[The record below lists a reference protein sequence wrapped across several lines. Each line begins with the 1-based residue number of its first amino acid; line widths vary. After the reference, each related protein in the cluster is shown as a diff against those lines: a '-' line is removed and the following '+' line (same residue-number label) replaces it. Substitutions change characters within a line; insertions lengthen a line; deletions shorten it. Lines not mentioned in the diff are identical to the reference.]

1 MPTNDERLFAML
13 IYLISLFFP
22 VLGPLIIWLIKRE
35 ESPFV
40 DYHGK
45 EYLNFFLSYTI
56 YTIISGILVL
66 LLVGIILLIVVGIA
80 AFIFT
85 IIAMVKAYGGEEYR
99 FPLVIHFIK

>member
-1 MPTNDERLFAML
+1 MPTSDERLLAML
-13 IYLISLFFP
+13 IYLVSLFFP
-22 VLGPLIIWLIKRE
+22 VLGPLIIFLLKRE
-35 ESPFV
+35 DSPFV

-66 LLVGIILLIVVGIA
+66 VLVGVLLLVIVGIA

-85 IIAMVKAYGGEEYR
+85 IIAMVKSYNGEEYR